1 MPGVQTGWLER
12 RLDEKRIQL
21 LPAEGRD
28 VLEGVTIERAGD
40 VFRLRDARVIPR
52 ASPAG
57 TLRVSVRAVRG
68 MGRHRRVLVNHCY
81 VKDVVLVPGDWIQ
94 LGDLVVRF
102 RLSGGTAAEV
112 AARRDSCR

>member
-40 VFRLRDARVIPR
+40 VFRLRDAR
-52 ASPAG
+52 G
-57 TLRVSVRAVRG
+57 
-68 MGRHRRVLVNHCY
+68 GRHRRVLVNHCY

-94 LGDLVVRF
+94 LGALVVRF